1 MMEIIFSESG
11 AGALKSAQH
20 ASPKGAVIGVIV
32 TNNDGSKPSDAEIA
46 QAQKQAEENYRKE
59 CEKAVA
65 IDGNPEDVFCFDLAW
80 DMGDISEEGIGDK
93 RLCVLDALYSI
104 YDDDTQKGAKI
115 QFDKAKADLSK
126 VMERAQNGEDIRV
139 WYSDNPSER
148 CGMLWFMA
156 ELRKIKNYSGK
167 VYMVKLPKYMYNE
180 ADNTI
185 TEYSGW
191 GEMEPSKWHG
201 CLEFAQDKTRE
212 CWGYAQQWWNLM
224 RENAPLRAVVNG
236 RVHSVSE
243 DIYDRYIW
251 EEIDLAETEFIQ
263 ASVIGNVLGRYQL
276 GIGDA
281 FVALRM
287 EKFIESDIL
296 QVVPKTSRGPAM
308 YHRKLRKNFEVMGA
322 EE

>member
-1 MMEIIFSESG
+1 MIEIIFSESG

-20 ASPKGAVIGVIV
+20 ADGKGAVVGVII
-32 TNNDGSKPSDAEIA
+32 TNSDGSRPTETEME

-59 CEKAVA
+59 WENAVA
-65 IDGNPEDVFCFDLAW
+65 IGGSPDDVFCFDLAW

-93 RLCVLDALYSI
+93 RLDVLNALYSV
-104 YDDDTQKGAKI
+104 YDDDTQKGTRM

-126 VMERAQNGEDIRV
+126 VMEHAQNGRDIRV

-156 ELRKIKNYSGK
+156 ELRKVKDYSGR

-180 ADNTI
+180 TSNTI
-185 TEYSGW
+185 TEYNGW
-191 GEMEPSKWHG
+191 GEVEPAKWHRY
-201 CLEFAQDKTRE
+201 LEFAQDKTKE

-224 RENAPLRAVVNG
+224 RENSALRAVVNG
-236 RVHSVSE
+236 RVRSVSE

-251 EEIDLAETEFIQ
+251 EEIDNMEDEFIQ
-263 ASVIGNVLGRYQL
+263 AAVIGNVLGRHQL

-308 YHRKLRKNFEVMGA
+308 YHRKLKKVYDTEV
-322 EE
+322 

>member
-1 MMEIIFSESG
+1 MIEIIFSESG

-20 ASPKGAVIGVIV
+20 ADGKGAVVGVII
-32 TNNDGSKPSDAEIA
+32 TNSDGSRPTEAEME
-46 QAQKQAEENYRKE
+46 QAQKQAEESYRKE
-59 CEKAVA
+59 WENVVA
-65 IDGNPEDVFCFDLAW
+65 IGGSPDDVFCFDLAW

-93 RLCVLDALYSI
+93 RLDVLNALYSV
-104 YDDDTQKGAKI
+104 YDDDTQKGARM
-115 QFDKAKADLSK
+115 QFDKAKDDLSK
-126 VMERAQNGEDIRV
+126 VMEHAQNGRDIRV

-148 CGMLWFMA
+148 CGMLWLMA
-156 ELRKIKNYSGK
+156 ELRKVKDYSGR

-180 ADNTI
+180 TSNTI
-185 TEYSGW
+185 TEYNGW
-191 GEMEPSKWHG
+191 GEVEPAKWHR
-201 CLEFAQDKTRE
+201 CLEFAQDKTKE

-224 RENAPLRAVVNG
+224 RENSALRAVVNG
-236 RVHSVSE
+236 RVRSVSE

-251 EEIDLAETEFIQ
+251 EEIDNMEDEFIQ
-263 ASVIGNVLGRYQL
+263 AAVIGNVLGRHQL

-308 YHRKLRKNFEVMGA
+308 YHRKLKKVYDTEV
-322 EE
+322 